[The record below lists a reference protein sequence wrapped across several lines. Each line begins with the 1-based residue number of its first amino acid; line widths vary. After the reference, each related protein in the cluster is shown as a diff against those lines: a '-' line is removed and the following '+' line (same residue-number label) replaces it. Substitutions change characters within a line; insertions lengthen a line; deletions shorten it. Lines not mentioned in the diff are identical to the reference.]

1 MSRHRLPPG
10 ARARVPVAV
19 ALLGALG
26 LLGGLGSYAY
36 WNDEVVVAGST
47 ITSGTLD
54 LKVEGVDSYTWSALS
69 TTGLA
74 PGESVAKSLTFSN
87 AGSTPFTV
95 SITSSVSTSLEAFR
109 TAVLATVTDGTATT
123 GSATYPRSA
132 SCSGVATYGP
142 AALPLASTAVLGP
155 TTAIQPG
162 ESRTFC
168 VRLLFSVAAGNTTQS
183 KTLSPTFT
191 VTATQVSP

>member
-1 MSRHRLPPG
+1 MSRHRLPPR

-69 TTGLA
+69 TTGL
-74 PGESVAKSLTFSN
+74 AKSLTFSN